1 MKRVAARSGERP
13 PWLDDALVGP
23 RRDLT
28 PVSYPRPDEE
38 AQAREH
44 QDRSKAARAES
55 ARQSPTANYR
65 ATTATAGRS
74 TSPRHCAVRPDEA

>member
-28 PVSYPRPDEE
+28 PVSYPDPTRKHRHANTSEPLQGGASGIGAAEPDRELQGYYSDGRPVNLAE
-38 AQAREH
+38 ALRREV
-44 QDRSKAARAES
+44 
-55 ARQSPTANYR
+55 
-65 ATTATAGRS
+65 G
-74 TSPRHCAVRPDEA
+74 